1 MKNLKTKLE
10 KSFKDK
16 LVFVTGHTGFKG
28 SWLCEILILLGA
40 RVVGYSL
47 APGTNPSLFEQL
59 NLENR
64 VDNNIFDIRDKDN
77 LIKKIVESQPDYL
90 FHLAAQPL
98 VRTSYKQP
106 IETYEINVMGTI
118 HILEALRNLE
128 KDYKK
133 INKTCASVFVTTDKC
148 YENKEWESSYRE
160 SDQLGGYDPYSS
172 SKAAAE
178 IAISAYRSSYMNAN
192 KKYIDGLNLPKIGIS
207 SARAGNVIGGG
218 DWAQDRIIP
227 DCIRYLLKNEKIIV
241 RNPLNTRPW
250 QHVLDPL
257 FGYLLLASI
266 QKNALDKKDKRNI
279 IKTCDSFNFGPP
291 LNSNVSVE
299 NLIEEL
305 LKHWPGNWQ
314 EDINQDN
321 LHEAGKLN
329 LAWDKAYHILDWHP
343 KWFLKDSVNKT
354 VIWYKDVLKNNK
366 SPYDCV
372 LRDINSYLSC

>member
-10 KSFKDK
+10 KSYKDK

-47 APGTNPSLFEQL
+47 APPTNPSLFEQL

-64 VDNNIFDIRDKDN
+64 VDNYIFDIRDKDN
-77 LIKKIVESQPDYL
+77 VIKKIVECQPDYL
-90 FHLAAQPL
+90 FHLAAQPI
-98 VRTSYKQP
+98 VRNSYKEP
-106 IETYEINVMGTI
+106 VETYETNVMGTI
-118 HILEALRNLE
+118 HILEALRILE
-128 KDYKK
+128 NEYKK

-192 KKYIDGLNLPKIGIS
+192 KKYIDDLNLPKIGIS

-227 DCIRYLLKNEKIIV
+227 DCIRYLLKKEKIIV

-305 LKHWPGNWQ
+305 IKYWPGNWQ

-354 VIWYKDVLKNNK
+354 VVWYKDVLKNSK